1 MITLVQWLQTYSLPV
16 VLLLVLGAAL
26 AFVVKLVVERALDAR
41 FGRLAKDIELR
52 LERMSRFQ
60 EKVLLDRYLAA
71 GEVFSQIQ
79 QVATAVNRYLNGQ
92 EVEGLFRGKELA
104 PLTSVY
110 EVLDA
115 KRYLLGDELCRILE
129 ELASVVL
136 ALANAGTADQQAE
149 AAAR

>member
-1 MITLVQWLQTYSLPV
+1 
-16 VLLLVLGAAL
+16 
-26 AFVVKLVVERALDAR
+26 
-41 FGRLAKDIELR
+41 
-52 LERMSRFQ
+52 MSRFQ